1 MFEPTNEVVNIVLCS
16 DRNRPC
22 FQRFLLEHIGVYCNI
37 LNILNIKLK
46 ENRQ

>member
-16 DRNRPC
+16 DRN
-22 FQRFLLEHIGVYCNI
+22 RFLLEHIGVYCNI